1 MEILTFVSTKKDK
14 AMKLKIGDKI
24 IEEDGIVTIVYTI
37 IKIEGKKATGETE
50 FEGKK
55 YLTAYKTKYFSKNH
69 IRPYIEQKGFNDLT
83 LRRLVD

>member
-1 MEILTFVSTKKDK
+1 
-14 AMKLKIGDKI
+14 MKLKIGDKI

-37 IKIEGKKATGETE
+37 IRVEGKRAIGEAE

-55 YLTAYKTKYFSKNH
+55 YLTAYKTKYFRKNH

>member
-1 MEILTFVSTKKDK
+1 MNKK
-14 AMKLKIGDKI
+14 MKLKIGDKI

-37 IKIEGKKATGETE
+37 TRIEGKKAIGETE

-55 YLTAYKTKYFSKNH
+55 YSTAYKTKYFRKNH
-69 IRPYIEQKGFNDLT
+69 IHPYIEKKGFNDLT